1 MAIEE
6 MHDGEPKWMGA
17 EHCCLCKAPTHY
29 WYLPNDVA
37 VCQTCAETACDS
49 DIPTKL
55 EWLNAEGAK
64 ERSPGWSPHVEKFA
78 ASITLPQDVICLA
91 KVVGQKGP
99 AVKMI
104 KVDIAQHLLGAERDK
119 INQYADLKS
128 QHIQSLEYMVGVYEA
143 RSEGKPIPKPQSIQ
157 LMFSQLTCAA
167 LPPDRVQMAVKVGT
181 GSTQPVQMIAVEH
194 LCRLLAGEDSRF
206 RAYEYQLK
214 TRIEGLTKELETY
227 IQEGELA

>member
-1 MAIEE
+1 MSIEV

-17 EHCCLCKAPTHY
+17 EHCCLCKAPTRY

-55 EWLNAEGAK
+55 EWLNAEGAG
-64 ERSPGWSPHVEKFA
+64 ERSPGWAPHVEKFA
-78 ASITLPQDVICLA
+78 AGITLPHDVVCMA
-91 KVVGQKGP
+91 KVVGEKGP

-104 KVDIAQHLLGAERDK
+104 KASIAQYLLGAERDK
-119 INQYADLKS
+119 INQHAVLKS

-143 RSEGKPIPKPQSIQ
+143 RGEGKPIPKTQDIQ
-157 LMFSQLTCAA
+157 LMFSQLASAA
-167 LPPDRVQMAVKVGT
+167 LPPDRILMAVEVGFA
-181 GSTQPVQMIAVEH
+181 SAQPVQMIAVEH
-194 LCRLLAGEDSRF
+194 LCRLLAGENSRA

-214 TRIEGLTKELETY
+214 TRIEDLTKELETY